1 MKFIVD
7 AQLPRRLCTWLN
19 DAGYNAKHT
28 LDLPLANRTSDN
40 DIVDLA
46 EREGRVVV
54 TKDDDFVQSYL
65 INGRPS
71 KLLLIATGN
80 INNIELE
87 KIIRTNLKSIDDAF
101 EENQFIEV
109 NRDMIVIHE

>member
-7 AQLPRRLCTWLN
+7 AQLPRRLCMWLN

-40 DIVDLA
+40 DIVDIA
-46 EREGRVVV
+46 EREDRIVI

-65 INGRPS
+65 INSRPS
-71 KLLLIATGN
+71 KLLLIVTGN
-80 INNIELE
+80 ISNTELE
-87 KIIRTNLKSIDDAF
+87 KLVQANLKTIVNAF
-101 EENQFIEV
+101 ERHRFIELGLDV
-109 NRDMIVIHE
+109 FVIHE